1 MDRAHSS
8 VYCFG
13 QRAMNGAIEMTKT
26 VLITGCSSGLGRSTA
41 KHFAAQGWNVVATM
55 RKPEQ
60 SLADEYPDRI
70 LVEALE
76 VSDPAS
82 IDAAVQAG
90 VRRFGG
96 LDAVVNNAGITMVSV
111 FEATP
116 GNAIRRI
123 FETNVFGVMNVI
135 QATLPQLRRRG
146 GGTIV
151 NISSGVGIVA
161 VPLLSIYV
169 ASKQAVEG
177 LSESLAYEL
186 ESQNIRIKLVEP
198 GAIRTTNFTSS
209 GMSASQEAPV
219 PESYKGYFDHAL
231 QSMMNY
237 PFPSTEEKAVVETVY
252 GAATDPSSRLRYLVG
267 PDVEEYARLRWS
279 TSEDECRTEMN
290 RLMGQTAWREMGSH
304 FSRAG

>member
-1 MDRAHSS
+1 
-8 VYCFG
+8 
-13 QRAMNGAIEMTKT
+13 MTKT
-26 VLITGCSSGLGRSTA
+26 VLITGCSSGLGRSAA

-55 RKPEQ
+55 RKPDPR
-60 SLADEYPDRI
+60 LADGYPDRI
-70 LVEALE
+70 LVEPLD

-82 IDAAVQAG
+82 IHAAVQAG
-90 VRRFGG
+90 VRRFAG
-96 LDAVVNNAGITMVSV
+96 LDAVVNNAGITMVSI
-111 FEATP
+111 FETTP

-123 FETNVFGVMNVI
+123 FETNLFGMMNVI
-135 QATLPQLRRRG
+135 QATLPQLRQRG
-146 GGTIV
+146 SGTIV
-151 NISSGVGIVA
+151 NISSGVGIAA
-161 VPLLSIYV
+161 VPLLSLYV

-186 ESQNIRIKLVEP
+186 ESQNIRVKLVES

-237 PFPSTEEKAVVETVY
+237 PFPSTEEQSVVDTVY
-252 GAATDPSSRLRYLVG
+252 RAATDLSSRLRYPVG

-279 TSEDECRTEMN
+279 TSEDEYRAEMS
-290 RLMGQTAWREMGSH
+290 RLMGQTAWRETTK
-304 FSRAG
+304 